1 MPTNSSSSPDVLV
14 IGGGVIGC
22 GIALRLAMAHL
33 RVVVIE
39 RGEPGGEASSAAAG
53 MIAPQ
58 GEATGF
64 DAFFD
69 LCRASRDL
77 YPSFVAEVEDLA
89 GLAPGGIGYH
99 HEGALLLAADENQ
112 QAELD
117 KIYHAQA
124 GHGLPLERLAPEEVH
139 HRVRGLSPHITGG
152 LFVPGDHWLDNE
164 RLASALALAG
174 RRVGVTF
181 HTHTAVTRLVQRGD
195 RPGKIESAEISVSG
209 GAEGKSASAGSIV
222 QSGVPFGRSSGLS
235 AGCFI
240 LAAGSWSSQ
249 LATSFSVDLPM
260 QPCRGQMIEFEP
272 DEADR
277 KLPLVVRAGHHYMVP
292 HATRILAGTTAEYV
306 GFDKA
311 VTGEGLRSILEG
323 VGRIAPLVGGLRFRR
338 AWAGLRPDTADHRP
352 ILGYGSVSNLIFA
365 TGHFRNGILLAP
377 ITAQLIS
384 ELVLTGSSS
393 VSLDPYGPGRFAPA
407 SAVAAASSQPTSST
421 G

>member
-1 MPTNSSSSPDVLV
+1 MPIDSSSSPDVLV

-22 GIALRLAMAHL
+22 GIALRLAQARL
-33 RVVVIE
+33 RVAVIE
-39 RGEPGGEASSAAAG
+39 RGELAGEASSAAAG

-69 LCRASRDL
+69 LCQASRDL
-77 YPSFVAEVEDLA
+77 YPRFISEVEDLA
-89 GLAPGGIGYH
+89 GLARGGIGYRRK
-99 HEGALLLAADENQ
+99 GALLLAADENQ

-117 KIYHAQA
+117 KIYRAQA
-124 GHGLPLERLAPEEVH
+124 SHGLPIERLAPEEVH
-139 HRVRGLSPHITGG
+139 RRARGLSRRITGG
-152 LFVPGDHWLDNE
+152 LFVPGDHWVDNE
-164 RLASALALAG
+164 RLASGLAVAG
-174 RRVGVTF
+174 QRSGVKF
-181 HTHTAVTRLVQRGD
+181 HTHTAVSRLIERGD
-195 RPGKIESAEISVSG
+195 RPGRIEGAEIS
-209 GAEGKSASAGSIV
+209 ASVAADGSPAAPRPIM
-222 QSGVPFGRSSGLS
+222 S

-240 LAAGSWSSQ
+240 LAAGCWSSQ
-249 LATSFSVDLPM
+249 LAASLGTDLPM
-260 QPCRGQMIEFEP
+260 QPCRGQMIEFEA

-306 GFDKA
+306 GFEKA
-311 VTGEGLRSILEG
+311 VTGEGLQSILEG

-352 ILGYGSVSNLIFA
+352 ILGYGSVSNLVLA

-393 VSLDPYGPGRFAPA
+393 VSLDPYGPGRFAPV
-407 SAVAAASSQPTSST
+407 SA
-421 G
+421 

>member
-1 MPTNSSSSPDVLV
+1 MPINSGSSPDVLV

-22 GIALRLAMAHL
+22 GIALRLAQARL
-33 RVVVIE
+33 RVAVIE

-69 LCRASRDL
+69 LCQASRDL
-77 YPSFVAEVEDLA
+77 YPSFAAEVENLA
-89 GLAPGGIGYH
+89 GLVRGGIGYRR
-99 HEGALLLAADENQ
+99 EGALLLSADENQ

-117 KIYHAQA
+117 KIYRAQSS
-124 GHGLPLERLAPEEVH
+124 HGLPIERLTPEEVH
-139 HRVRGLSPHITGG
+139 RRARGLSPHLTGG
-152 LFVPGDHWLDNE
+152 LFVPGDHWVDNE
-164 RLASALALAG
+164 RLASALAVAG
-174 RRVGVTF
+174 QRSGVTF
-181 HTHTAVTRLVQRGD
+181 HTHTSVTRLIKGGD
-195 RPGKIESAEISVSG
+195 RPGKIEGAEISACV
-209 GAEGKSASAGSIV
+209 GADGNPAALKSV
-222 QSGVPFGRSSGLS
+222 MS

-240 LAAGSWSSQ
+240 LAAGCWSSE
-249 LATSFSVDLPM
+249 LVASLGVDLSM
-260 QPCRGQMIEFEP
+260 QPCRGQMIEFEA
-272 DEADR
+272 DEAEG

-306 GFDKA
+306 GFEKA
-311 VTGEGLRSILEG
+311 VTGEGLQSILEG
-323 VGRIAPLVGGLRFRR
+323 VGRIAPLVAGLRFRR

-352 ILGYGSVSNLIFA
+352 ILGYSGVSNLVFA

-393 VSLDPYGPGRFAPA
+393 VSLAPYGPDRFAP
-407 SAVAAASSQPTSST
+407 VST
-421 G
+421 L

>member
-1 MPTNSSSSPDVLV
+1 MATNSSSSPDVLI

-22 GIALRLAMAHL
+22 GIALRLAQARL
-33 RVVVIE
+33 RVTMVE

-69 LCRASRDL
+69 LCQASRDL
-77 YPSFVAEVEDLA
+77 YASFIAEVEDLA
-89 GLAPGGIGYH
+89 GLARGGIGYH
-99 HEGALLLAADENQ
+99 REGALLLAADENQ
-112 QAELD
+112 QAELE
-117 KIYHAQA
+117 KIHHAQSS
-124 GHGLPLERLAPEEVH
+124 HGLPLERLAPEEVH
-139 HRVRGLSPHITGG
+139 RRSRGLSPHITGG
-152 LFVPGDHWLDNE
+152 LFVPGDHWVDNE
-164 RLASALALAG
+164 RLASALAVAG
-174 RRVGVTF
+174 RRAGVTF
-181 HTHTAVTRLVQRGD
+181 HTHTAVTRLIQRGD
-195 RPGKIESAEISVSG
+195 RPGKIEGAEISAFG
-209 GAEGKSASAGSIV
+209 GAGKDPASAGSII
-222 QSGVPFGRSSGLS
+222 S
-235 AGCFI
+235 AGCCI
-240 LAAGSWSSQ
+240 LAAGCWSSQ
-249 LATSFSVDLPM
+249 LAASLRVDLPM
-260 QPCRGQMIEFEP
+260 QPCRGQMIEFEA

-277 KLPLVVRAGHHYMVP
+277 KLPLVVRAGHHYVVP

-311 VTGEGLRSILEG
+311 VTGEGLSSILEG

-393 VSLDPYGPGRFAPA
+393 VSLDPYGPGRFAPV
-407 SAVAAASSQPTSST
+407 SAL
-421 G
+421 

>member
-1 MPTNSSSSPDVLV
+1 MPIDFSSSPDVLV

-22 GIALRLAMAHL
+22 GIALRLAQARL
-33 RVVVIE
+33 RVAVIE

-64 DAFFD
+64 DAFFH
-69 LCRASRDL
+69 LCQASRDL
-77 YPSFVAEVEDLA
+77 YPSFIAEVEDLA
-89 GLAPGGIGYH
+89 GPARGGIGYH
-99 HEGALLLAADENQ
+99 REGALLLAADENQ

-117 KIYHAQA
+117 KIYRAQA
-124 GHGLPLERLAPEEVH
+124 SHGLSIECLAPEEVH
-139 HRVRGLSPHITGG
+139 RRARGLSPHITGG
-152 LFVPGDHWLDNE
+152 LFVPGDHWVDNE
-164 RLASALALAG
+164 RLASALAVAG
-174 RRVGVTF
+174 QRSGVKF
-181 HTHTAVTRLVQRGD
+181 HTHTAVSRLIERGD
-195 RPGKIESAEISVSG
+195 RPDRIEGAEIFASN
-209 GAEGKSASAGSIV
+209 GADTSHASAASIV
-222 QSGVPFGRSSGLS
+222 S

-240 LAAGSWSSQ
+240 LAAGCWSSE
-249 LATSFSVDLPM
+249 LAASLGVDLSM
-260 QPCRGQMIEFEP
+260 QPCRGQMIEFEAN
-272 DEADR
+272 EADG

-306 GFDKA
+306 GFEKA

-352 ILGYGSVSNLIFA
+352 ILGYGSVSNLVFA

-393 VSLDPYGPGRFAPA
+393 ISLDSYGPGRFEPLPRAGFEYHR
-407 SAVAAASSQPTSST
+407 AALKSR
-421 G
+421 